1 MERDDPDKFA
11 HVYGGATRP
20 AVVGAIYYKEVSA
33 LRASGRLCNVP
44 YDPMLKVHV
53 VVDLGRA
60 DLMAI
65 LLVQRLMSE
74 VRVIRYIEDRM
85 RDIPSYSQELQE
97 LKYNWGKVWL
107 PHDGRAKTVVSQ
119 SNPLGASAEEQF
131 TKLGWAVE
139 IVENI
144 EVEQGIRK
152 AREVFPRVAMDKTH
166 AVELINRL
174 GRYKRR
180 VDRAGQAHGPL
191 HNDDSNGAD
200 GFRYLSLVESQFTND
215 SDIVVIEDP
224 YAAFR
229 SRRHG

>member
-1 MERDDPDKFA
+1 
-11 HVYGGATRP
+11 
-20 AVVGAIYYKEVSA
+20 
-33 LRASGRLCNVP
+33 
-44 YDPMLKVHV
+44 
-53 VVDLGRA
+53 
-60 DLMAI
+60 
-65 LLVQRLMSE
+65 
-74 VRVIRYIEDRM
+74 
-85 RDIPSYSQELQE
+85 
-97 LKYNWGKVWL
+97 
-107 PHDGRAKTVVSQ
+107 
-119 SNPLGASAEEQF
+119 
-131 TKLGWAVE
+131 
-139 IVENI
+139 
-144 EVEQGIRK
+144 
-152 AREVFPRVAMDKTH
+152 MDKTH